1 MRRFLLT
8 VLTPP
13 TTVQA
18 MVSVKAHVRAG
29 RLVIDEVVDLPD
41 GTEIELVP
49 VPSDDLDAESR
60 AALDAALARS
70 AEQIARGDTVDA
82 SEVLE
87 KLGPTR
93 S

>member
-1 MRRFLLT
+1 MTIPR
-8 VLTPP
+8 PP
-13 TTVQA
+13 TRLRGV
-18 MVSVKAHVRAG
+18 VSVKACVRAG
-29 RLVIDEVVDLPD
+29 RLVIDELVDLPD

-60 AALDAALARS
+60 AALEAALARS
-70 AEQIARGDTVDA
+70 ADQIARGETVDG

-87 KLGPTR
+87 RLGPTR

>member
-1 MRRFLLT
+1 
-8 VLTPP
+8 
-13 TTVQA
+13 